1 MRILITAGPTREYF
15 DSVRFLSNASS
26 GEMGFAIASE
36 AVRRGHE
43 VILIAGPVELP
54 PPRGPRVIS
63 VVSAEEM
70 YGACKRHFADCDAA
84 IMTAAVCDYRPARKL
99 SHKLKKTSRTRTVEL
114 KPTTDICA
122 ALGAIKGDRVVIGFA
137 LEDRNPRQNA
147 QRKLRRKRCDA
158 IVLNHVRTLGSESAR
173 VELLRADTGWS
184 RPLRGGKSRIAGA
197 VVDLV
202 ESLTAQRP

>member
-1 MRILITAGPTREYF
+1 MRILVTAGPTREYF
-15 DSVRFLSNASS
+15 DSVRFMSNASS
-26 GEMGFAIASE
+26 GKMGFAIASE
-36 AVRRGHE
+36 AARRGHD

-70 YGACKRHFADCDAA
+70 YGACKAVFTDCDAA
-84 IMTAAVCDYRPARKL
+84 VMAAAVCDYRPARKL
-99 SHKLKKTSRTRTVEL
+99 SHKRKKTSQSRAVEL

-122 ALGAIKGDRVVIGFA
+122 ALGAIKGDRVVVGFA
-137 LEDRNPRQNA
+137 LEDRDPRQNA

-158 IVLNHVRTLGSESAR
+158 IVLNHVATVGSESAR
-173 VELLRADTGWS
+173 VEVLRADTGWS
-184 RPLRGGKSRIAGA
+184 RPLRGPKARIAEA

-202 ESLTAQRP
+202 ESLTAHRP